1 LAFFLDVREKNIQ
14 RWDEEWAYDAGKMRE
29 REREGESDLKA
40 GHIRPITE
48 YVRTYISTRA
58 GAWV

>member
-1 LAFFLDVREKNIQ
+1 LDVREKKIQ
-14 RWDEEWAYDAGKMRE
+14 RWDKEWAYDAGKM

>member
-29 REREGESDLKA
+29 ERERERGRK
-40 GHIRPITE
+40 
-48 YVRTYISTRA
+48 
-58 GAWV
+58 